1 MRRWPDAT
9 PASPAGPPPRPATAE
24 QGRWC
29 TVSGHSK
36 WATIKHKKGKT
47 DAARGKL
54 FSKLSRA
61 ITVAAREGG
70 GDPNMNMA
78 LANAIEK
85 AKAESMPK
93 DNIERAIQRG
103 TGGAEGVN
111 YESIVYE
118 GYGPAGV
125 AIIVEV
131 LTDNK
136 NRSAAEVR
144 NIFSKHG
151 GQLAQPGAVAWG
163 FERRGSIYVD
173 ATKYEEDDVM
183 AAAIDAGAEDVVQDG
198 EQFQVLTEPS
208 DFAAVRDAVAAAGI
222 EIDNADLTMIP
233 KNTVKLEENDARK
246 TMKIMD
252 ALEDSDDVQE
262 VFANFDIPE
271 EVLEALAG

>member
-1 MRRWPDAT
+1 M
-9 PASPAGPPPRPATAE
+9 
-24 QGRWC
+24 
-29 TVSGHSK
+29 SGHSK

-47 DAARGKL
+47 DAKRGKL

-70 GDPNMNMA
+70 TDPNMNLS
-78 LANAIEK
+78 LANAIDK

-93 DNIERAIQRG
+93 DNIEKAIQRG
-103 TGGAEGVN
+103 GGGTEG
-111 YESIVYE
+111 ESFERIMYE

-125 AIIVEV
+125 AIIVDV

-136 NRSAAEVR
+136 NRSAADVR

-151 GQLAQPGAVAWG
+151 GQLAQPGAVAWV
-163 FERRGSIYVD
+163 FERKGSIVVD
-173 ATKYEEDDVM
+173 GGKYGEDDIM
-183 AAAIDAGAEDVVQDG
+183 AAAIDAGADDVTQDG
-198 EQFQVLTEPS
+198 DEFQVLTDPAE
-208 DFAAVRDAVAAAGI
+208 FAAVRAAIVAAGI
-222 EIDNADLTMIP
+222 EYEQAELTMIP

-246 TMKIMD
+246 TMKIVD

-271 EVLEALAG
+271 DVLESLVG

>member
-1 MRRWPDAT
+1 M
-9 PASPAGPPPRPATAE
+9 
-24 QGRWC
+24 
-29 TVSGHSK
+29 SGHSK

-47 DAARGKL
+47 DARRGKL

-70 GDPNMNMA
+70 ADPAMNIS

-103 TGGAEGVN
+103 AGGAEGET

-131 LTDNK
+131 LTDNR

-163 FERRGSIYVD
+163 FERRGSIAVD
-173 ATKYEEDDVM
+173 GAKYAEDDVM

-198 EQFQVLTEPS
+198 DQFQVLTEPA
-208 DFAAVRDAVAAAGI
+208 DFAAVRDALTAAGI
-222 EIDNADLTMIP
+222 EFDNAELTMIP
-233 KNTVKLEENDARK
+233 KTTVTLDEKKSFQNMNLVS
-246 TMKIMD
+246 
-252 ALEDSDDVQE
+252 ALEDLDDVQQ
-262 VFANFDIPE
+262 VYSNLDITDELMAKFE
-271 EVLEALAG
+271 EQE

>member
-1 MRRWPDAT
+1 M
-9 PASPAGPPPRPATAE
+9 
-24 QGRWC
+24 
-29 TVSGHSK
+29 SGHSK

-47 DAARGKL
+47 DARRGKL
-54 FSKLSRA
+54 FSKLSRG

-70 GDPNMNMA
+70 ADPTMNMA

-103 TGGAEGVN
+103 GGGAEGEQ

-118 GYGPAGV
+118 GYGPSGV

-163 FERRGSIYVD
+163 FERRGSIVVD
-173 ATKYEEDDVM
+173 GTRYDEDTVM
-183 AAAIDAGAEDVVQDG
+183 TAAIEAGADDVVQDG
-198 EQFQVLTEPS
+198 DQFEVLTQPA
-208 DFAAVRDAVAAAGI
+208 DFAAVRDALKAAGI
-222 EIDNADLTMIP
+222 DLEQADLTMVP
-233 KNTVKLEENDARK
+233 KNTVELDEGDARK

-262 VFANFDIPE
+262 VYANFDIPE
-271 EVLEALAG
+271 EILEALAG

>member
-1 MRRWPDAT
+1 
-9 PASPAGPPPRPATAE
+9 
-24 QGRWC
+24 
-29 TVSGHSK
+29 VSGHSK

-47 DAARGKL
+47 DARRGKL

-70 GDPNMNMA
+70 TDPAMNIS

-103 TGGAEGVN
+103 GGGAEGEQ
-111 YESIVYE
+111 YESILYE

-163 FERRGSIYVD
+163 FERRGSIVVD
-173 ATKYEEDDVM
+173 GAKYDEDDIM
-183 AAAIDAGAEDVVQDG
+183 AAAIDAGAEDVVADEG
-198 EQFQVLTEPS
+198 SFQVLTEPA
-208 DFAAVRDAVAAAGI
+208 DFAAVRDGLTAAGI
-222 EIDNADLTMIP
+222 EFDNAELTMIP
-233 KNTVKLEENDARK
+233 KTTVKLEENDARK

-262 VFANFDIPE
+262 VYANFDIPE
-271 EVLEALAG
+271 DILEALAG

>member
-1 MRRWPDAT
+1 
-9 PASPAGPPPRPATAE
+9 
-24 QGRWC
+24 
-29 TVSGHSK
+29 VSGHSK

-47 DAARGKL
+47 DAKRGKL

-70 GDPNMNMA
+70 ADPGMNVS
-78 LANAIEK
+78 LVHAIEK

-103 TGGAEGVN
+103 GGGAEGEQF
-111 YESIVYE
+111 ESIVYE

-125 AIIVEV
+125 AMIVEV

-151 GQLAQPGAVAWG
+151 GSLAQPGAVAWV
-163 FERRGSIYVD
+163 FERRGSIIVD
-173 ATKYEEDDVM
+173 ATRYTEDDVM
-183 AAAIDAGAEDVVQDG
+183 TAAIDAGAEDVQQDG
-198 EQFQVLTEPS
+198 DQFEVLTQPA
-208 DFAAVRDAVAAAGI
+208 DLAAVRDGLAAAGI
-222 EIDNADLTMIP
+222 EFDTAELTMVP
-233 KNTVKLEENDARK
+233 KNTVKLEVNDSRK

-252 ALEDSDDVQE
+252 ALEDSDDVQN
-262 VFANFDIPE
+262 VYANFDIPE
-271 EVLEALAG
+271 DVLEALAG

>member
-1 MRRWPDAT
+1 M
-9 PASPAGPPPRPATAE
+9 
-24 QGRWC
+24 
-29 TVSGHSK
+29 SGHSK

-47 DAARGKL
+47 DARRGKL

-70 GDPNMNMA
+70 PDPAMNIS

-103 TGGAEGVN
+103 AGGADGDT

-131 LTDNK
+131 LTDNR

-151 GQLAQPGAVAWG
+151 GSLAQPGAVAWV
-163 FERRGSIYVD
+163 FERRGSIIVD
-173 ATKYEEDDVM
+173 ATRYTEDDVM
-183 AAAIDAGAEDVVQDG
+183 AAAIDAGADDVQQDG
-198 EQFQVLTEPS
+198 DQFEVLTQPA
-208 DFAAVRDAVAAAGI
+208 DLAAVRDGLVAAGI
-222 EIDNADLTMIP
+222 EFDTGRAHDGAQ
-233 KNTVKLEENDARK
+233 EHRQARGERRPQ
-246 TMKIMD
+246 D
-252 ALEDSDDVQE
+252 HEDHGRPGGQRRRPGRVRQLRH
-262 VFANFDIPE
+262 PRGRPRGPGG
-271 EVLEALAG
+271 LM

>member
-1 MRRWPDAT
+1 
-9 PASPAGPPPRPATAE
+9 
-24 QGRWC
+24 
-29 TVSGHSK
+29 VSGHSK

-47 DAARGKL
+47 DARRGKL

-70 GDPNMNMA
+70 IDPAMNIS

-103 TGGAEGVN
+103 GGGAEGEQ
-111 YESIVYE
+111 YESILYE

-163 FERRGSIYVD
+163 FERRGSIVVD
-173 ATKYEEDDVM
+173 GAKYEEDDVM
-183 AAAIDAGAEDVVQDG
+183 AAAIDAGAEDVVTDEG
-198 EQFQVLTEPS
+198 SFQVLTEPA
-208 DFAAVRDAVAAAGI
+208 DFAAVRDALTVAGI
-222 EIDNADLTMIP
+222 EFDNAELTMIP
-233 KNTVKLEENDARK
+233 KTTVKLEENDARK

-262 VFANFDIPE
+262 VYANFDIPE
-271 EVLEALAG
+271 DILEALAG

>member
-1 MRRWPDAT
+1 M
-9 PASPAGPPPRPATAE
+9 
-24 QGRWC
+24 
-29 TVSGHSK
+29 SGHSK

-47 DAARGKL
+47 DARRGKL

-70 GDPNMNMA
+70 TDPNMNIS
-78 LANAIEK
+78 LANAVEK

-103 TGGAEGVN
+103 GGGADGTS
-111 YESIVYE
+111 YEAIMYE

-136 NRSAAEVR
+136 NRSAADIR

-151 GQLAQPGAVAWG
+151 GQLAQPGAVAWV
-163 FERRGSIYVD
+163 FERKGSIVVD
-173 ATKYEEDDVM
+173 GTRFGEDDIM
-183 AAAIDAGAEDVVQDG
+183 AAAIDAGADDVEQDG
-198 EQFQVLTEPS
+198 EEFQVLTQPA
-208 DFAAVRDAVAAAGI
+208 DLGAVRDALVAAGI
-222 EIDNADLTMIP
+222 EFEQAELTMVP
-233 KNTVKLEENDARK
+233 KNTVKLEENDART
-246 TMKIMD
+246 TMKIVD

-262 VFANFDIPE
+262 VYANFDIPE
-271 EVLEALAG
+271 DVLEALAG

>member
-1 MRRWPDAT
+1 
-9 PASPAGPPPRPATAE
+9 
-24 QGRWC
+24 
-29 TVSGHSK
+29 VSGHSK

-47 DAARGKL
+47 DAKRGKL

-70 GDPNMNMA
+70 TDPNMNIA
-78 LANAIEK
+78 LANAVEK

-103 TGGAEGVN
+103 GGGTDGAA
-111 YESIVYE
+111 YESIMYE

-125 AIIVEV
+125 AIIVDV

-136 NRSAAEVR
+136 NRSAADIR

-151 GQLAQPGAVAWG
+151 GQLAQPGAVAWV
-163 FERRGSIYVD
+163 FERKGSIVVD
-173 ATKYEEDDVM
+173 GTKFGEDDVM
-183 AAAIDAGAEDVVQDG
+183 SAAIDAGAEDVAQDG
-198 EQFQVLTEPS
+198 DEFQVLTEPAE
-208 DFAAVRDAVAAAGI
+208 FAAVRDALVGAGI
-222 EIDNADLTMIP
+222 EFVQAELTMIP
-233 KNTVKLEENDARK
+233 KTTVELEENDARK
-246 TMKIMD
+246 TMKIVD

-271 EVLEALAG
+271 DVLEALAG

>member
-1 MRRWPDAT
+1 
-9 PASPAGPPPRPATAE
+9 
-24 QGRWC
+24 
-29 TVSGHSK
+29 VSGHSK

-47 DAARGKL
+47 DAKRGKL

-70 GDPNMNMA
+70 TDPNMNIA
-78 LANAIEK
+78 LANAVEK

-103 TGGAEGVN
+103 GGGTDGAA
-111 YESIVYE
+111 YESIMYE

-125 AIIVEV
+125 AIIVDV

-136 NRSAAEVR
+136 NRSAADIR

-151 GQLAQPGAVAWG
+151 GQLAQPGAVAWV
-163 FERRGSIYVD
+163 FERKGSIVID
-173 ATKYEEDDVM
+173 GTRFGEDDIM
-183 AAAIDAGAEDVVQDG
+183 SAAIDAGADDVAQDG
-198 EQFQVLTEPS
+198 DEFQVLTEPAE
-208 DFAAVRDAVAAAGI
+208 FAAVRDALVAAGLEFVQA
-222 EIDNADLTMIP
+222 ELTMIP
-233 KNTVKLEENDARK
+233 KSTVKLEENDARK
-246 TMKIMD
+246 TMKIVD

-271 EVLEALAG
+271 DVLEALAG

>member
-1 MRRWPDAT
+1 M
-9 PASPAGPPPRPATAE
+9 
-24 QGRWC
+24 
-29 TVSGHSK
+29 SGHSK

-47 DAARGKL
+47 DAKRGKL

-70 GDPNMNMA
+70 ADPGMNVS

-103 TGGAEGVN
+103 AGGADGEA
-111 YESIVYE
+111 YESIMYE

-125 AIIVEV
+125 AIIVDV

-136 NRSAAEVR
+136 NRSAADVR

-151 GQLAQPGAVAWG
+151 GQLAQPGAVAWV
-163 FERRGSIYVD
+163 FERKGSIVVD
-173 ATKYEEDDVM
+173 GAKYGEDDIM
-183 AAAIDAGAEDVVQDG
+183 AAAIDAGADDVVQDG
-198 EQFQVLTEPS
+198 DEFQVLTQPAE
-208 DFAAVRDAVAAAGI
+208 FAAVRDAIVAAGI
-222 EIDNADLTMIP
+222 EFEQAELTMVP

-252 ALEDSDDVQE
+252 AMEDSDDVQE
-262 VFANFDIPE
+262 VYSNFDIPE
-271 EVLEALAG
+271 DVLEALAG

>member
-1 MRRWPDAT
+1 M
-9 PASPAGPPPRPATAE
+9 
-24 QGRWC
+24 
-29 TVSGHSK
+29 SGHSK

-47 DAARGKL
+47 DARRGKL
-54 FSKLSRA
+54 FSKLSRG

-70 GDPNMNMA
+70 PDPTMNIS

-93 DNIERAIQRG
+93 ENIERAIQRG
-103 TGGAEGVN
+103 SGGAEGEQ
-111 YESIVYE
+111 YESITYE

-131 LTDNK
+131 LTDNR

-151 GQLAQPGAVAWG
+151 GALAQPGAVAWV
-163 FERRGSIYVD
+163 FERRGSIMVD
-173 ATKYEEDDVM
+173 AGRYSEDDVM
-183 AAAIDAGAEDVVQDG
+183 AAAIEAGAEDVQQDG
-198 EQFQVLTEPS
+198 DQFEVLTQPA
-208 DFAAVRDAVAAAGI
+208 DLGAVRDALGAAGI
-222 EIDNADLTMIP
+222 ELQSAELTMVP

-262 VFANFDIPE
+262 VYANFDIPE
-271 EVLEALAG
+271 DVLEALAE

>member
-1 MRRWPDAT
+1 
-9 PASPAGPPPRPATAE
+9 
-24 QGRWC
+24 
-29 TVSGHSK
+29 VSGHSK

-47 DAARGKL
+47 DAKRGKL

-70 GDPNMNMA
+70 TDPGMNLA

-103 TGGAEGVN
+103 GGGGEGEQ

-118 GYGPAGV
+118 GYGPSGV

-131 LTDNK
+131 LTDNR

-163 FERRGSIYVD
+163 FERRGSLVVD
-173 ATKYEEDDVM
+173 GTQYDEDTVM
-183 AAAIDAGAEDVVQDG
+183 TAAIEAGADDVVQDG
-198 EQFQVLTEPS
+198 DQFEVLTQPA
-208 DFAAVRDAVAAAGI
+208 DFAAVRDALQGAGI
-222 EIDNADLTMIP
+222 DLEQAELTMVP
-233 KNTVKLEENDARK
+233 KNTVKLDENDARK
-246 TMKIMD
+246 TMKIME

-262 VFANFDIPE
+262 VYANFDIPE
-271 EVLEALAG
+271 EILEALAG

>member
-1 MRRWPDAT
+1 
-9 PASPAGPPPRPATAE
+9 
-24 QGRWC
+24 
-29 TVSGHSK
+29 VSGHSK

-47 DAARGKL
+47 DARRGKL

-70 GDPNMNMA
+70 PDPTMNIS

-103 TGGAEGVN
+103 GGGADGET
-111 YESIVYE
+111 YEHILYE

-151 GQLAQPGAVAWG
+151 GQLAQPGAVAWV
-163 FERRGSIYVD
+163 FERRGSIMVD
-173 ATKYEEDDVM
+173 GGKFAEDDVM
-183 AAAIDAGAEDVVQDG
+183 TAAIEAGAEDVVQDG
-198 EQFQVLTEPS
+198 DQFEVLTQPA
-208 DFAAVRDAVAAAGI
+208 DFTAVRDAIVAAGI
-222 EIDNADLTMIP
+222 EFEQAELTMIP

-246 TMKIMD
+246 TMKIVD

-262 VFANFDIPE
+262 VFANFDISDDI
-271 EVLEALAG
+271 LESLAE

>member
-1 MRRWPDAT
+1 M
-9 PASPAGPPPRPATAE
+9 
-24 QGRWC
+24 
-29 TVSGHSK
+29 SGHSK

-47 DAARGKL
+47 DAKRGKL

-70 GDPNMNMA
+70 GDPGMNIS
-78 LANAIEK
+78 LANAVEK

-103 TGGAEGVN
+103 AGGADGEA
-111 YESIVYE
+111 YESIMYE

-125 AIIVEV
+125 AIIVDV

-136 NRSAAEVR
+136 NRSAADVR

-151 GQLAQPGAVAWG
+151 GQLAQPGAVAWV
-163 FERRGSIYVD
+163 FERKGSILVD
-173 ATKYEEDDVM
+173 GTRFAEDDVM
-183 AAAIDAGAEDVVQDG
+183 SAAIDAGADDVLQDG
-198 EQFQVLTEPS
+198 DEFQVLTDPA
-208 DFAAVRDAVAAAGI
+208 DFAAVRDAIVAAGI
-222 EIDNADLTMIP
+222 EFEQAELTMIP

-246 TMKIMD
+246 TMKIVD

-271 EVLEALAG
+271 DVLESLAG

>member
-1 MRRWPDAT
+1 M
-9 PASPAGPPPRPATAE
+9 
-24 QGRWC
+24 
-29 TVSGHSK
+29 SGHSK

-47 DAARGKL
+47 DAKRGKL

-70 GDPNMNMA
+70 TDPNMNIA
-78 LANAIEK
+78 LANAVEK

-103 TGGAEGVN
+103 GGGTDGAA
-111 YESIVYE
+111 YESIMYE

-125 AIIVEV
+125 AIIVDV

-136 NRSAAEVR
+136 NRSAADIR

-151 GQLAQPGAVAWG
+151 GQLAQPGAVAWV
-163 FERRGSIYVD
+163 FERKGSIVVD
-173 ATKYEEDDVM
+173 GTKFGEDDVM
-183 AAAIDAGAEDVVQDG
+183 SAAIDAGAEDVAQDG
-198 EQFQVLTEPS
+198 DEFQVLTEPAE
-208 DFAAVRDAVAAAGI
+208 FAAVRDALVGAGI
-222 EIDNADLTMIP
+222 EFVQAELTMIP
-233 KNTVKLEENDARK
+233 KTTVELEENDARK
-246 TMKIMD
+246 TMKIVD

-271 EVLEALAG
+271 DVLEALAG

>member
-1 MRRWPDAT
+1 
-9 PASPAGPPPRPATAE
+9 
-24 QGRWC
+24 
-29 TVSGHSK
+29 VSGHSK

-47 DAARGKL
+47 DARRGKL

-70 GDPNMNMA
+70 PDPAMNIS

-103 TGGAEGVN
+103 AGGAEGVS

-151 GQLAQPGAVAWG
+151 GQLAQPGAVAWV
-163 FERRGSIYVD
+163 FERRGSIIVD
-173 ATKYEEDDVM
+173 GTRFTEDDVM
-183 AAAIDAGAEDVVQDG
+183 AAAIDAGAEDIVADG
-198 EQFQVLTEPS
+198 DEFQVLTQPS
-208 DFAAVRDAVAAAGI
+208 DLAAVRDALVAAGI
-222 EIDNADLTMIP
+222 QYENAELTMIP
-233 KNTVKLEENDARK
+233 KTTVKLEENDARK

-252 ALEDSDDVQE
+252 ALEDSDDVQD

-271 EVLEALAG
+271 DVLEALAD

>member
-1 MRRWPDAT
+1 
-9 PASPAGPPPRPATAE
+9 
-24 QGRWC
+24 
-29 TVSGHSK
+29 VSGHSK

-47 DAARGKL
+47 DAKRGKL

-70 GDPNMNMA
+70 GDPAMNIS
-78 LANAIEK
+78 LANAVEK

-103 TGGAEGVN
+103 AGGAEGVN

-125 AIIVEV
+125 AVIVEV

-136 NRSAAEVR
+136 NRSAADIR

-151 GQLAQPGAVAWG
+151 GQLAQAGAVAWV
-163 FERRGSIYVD
+163 FERRGSIIVD
-173 ATKYEEDDVM
+173 GTRYTEDDVM
-183 AAAIDAGAEDVVQDG
+183 AAAIDAGAEDVVADG
-198 EQFQVLTEPS
+198 EEFQVLTAAA
-208 DFAAVRDAVAAAGI
+208 DLAAVRDALTAAGI
-222 EIDNADLTMIP
+222 EFENAELTMIP

-252 ALEDSDDVQE
+252 ALEDNDDVQE
-262 VFANFDIPE
+262 VYANFDISE
-271 EVLEALAG
+271 EILEALAG

>member
-1 MRRWPDAT
+1 
-9 PASPAGPPPRPATAE
+9 
-24 QGRWC
+24 
-29 TVSGHSK
+29 
-36 WATIKHKKGKT
+36 KT

-61 ITVAAREGG
+61 ITVAARDGG
-70 GDPNMNMA
+70 PDPAMNIA

-85 AKAESMPK
+85 AKAESVPK

-103 TGGAEGVN
+103 VGGAEGAS

-131 LTDNK
+131 LTDNR

-163 FERRGSIYVD
+163 FERRGSIVVD
-173 ATKYEEDDVM
+173 GTKYDEDDIM
-183 AAAIDAGAEDVVQDG
+183 TAAIEAGADDVEQDG
-198 EQFQVLTEPS
+198 AQFQVLTQPS
-208 DFAAVRDAVAAAGI
+208 DFASVRDALTAAGI
-222 EIDNADLTMIP
+222 EPDSADLTMIP

-262 VFANFDIPE
+262 VYANFDIPE
-271 EVLEALAG
+271 DVLEALAG

>member
-1 MRRWPDAT
+1 M
-9 PASPAGPPPRPATAE
+9 
-24 QGRWC
+24 
-29 TVSGHSK
+29 SGHSK

-47 DAARGKL
+47 DAKRGKL

-70 GDPNMNMA
+70 GDPGMNIS

-103 TGGAEGVN
+103 AGGADGEA
-111 YESIVYE
+111 YESIMYE

-125 AIIVEV
+125 AIIVDV

-136 NRSAAEVR
+136 NRSAADVR

-151 GQLAQPGAVAWG
+151 GQLAQPGAVAWV
-163 FERRGSIYVD
+163 FERKGSIVVD
-173 ATKYEEDDVM
+173 GAKHSEDDIM
-183 AAAIDAGAEDVVQDG
+183 AAAIDAGADDVVQDG
-198 EQFQVLTEPS
+198 DEFQVLTDPA
-208 DFAAVRDAVAAAGI
+208 DFAAVREAMTAAGI
-222 EIDNADLTMIP
+222 EFEQAELTMIP
-233 KNTVKLEENDARK
+233 KNTVKLEEHDARK
-246 TMKIMD
+246 TMKIVD

-271 EVLEALAG
+271 DVLESLAG